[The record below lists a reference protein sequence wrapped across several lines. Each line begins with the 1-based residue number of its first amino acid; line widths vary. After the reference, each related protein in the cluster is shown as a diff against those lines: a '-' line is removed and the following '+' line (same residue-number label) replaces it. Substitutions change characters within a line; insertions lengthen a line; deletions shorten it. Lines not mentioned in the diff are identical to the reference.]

1 MIGCSQEVVTVYM
14 QRDGYIINTMEILP
28 LTRFGNPVLRKKAR
42 ELTPD
47 EIRSQEVQWLI
58 ANMRYTLRKNKYGVG
73 LAAPQVGESVQ
84 LSVIDIKPTPTRP
97 NLETF
102 TTVLI
107 NPQIIDHSE
116 EAVPMWEGCVSC
128 GTGDDILYAQ
138 AMRYSEVTVQWCDEY
153 ACEQKQKLGGFVAH
167 VAQHEIDHL
176 NGVLFVDRVA
186 DPATFIM
193 ADEYRK
199 RIVGA

>member
-1 MIGCSQEVVTVYM
+1 MK
-14 QRDGYIINTMEILP
+14 ILP
-28 LTRFGNPVLRKKAR
+28 LTRFGNPILREKAR
-42 ELTPD
+42 ELTAD
-47 EIRSQEVQWLI
+47 EIRSQEIQQLI
-58 ANMRYTLRKNKYGVG
+58 ADMRHTLKERPYGVG
-73 LAAPQVGESVQ
+73 LAAPQVGKVIQ
-84 LSVIDIKPTPTRP
+84 LSVIGIKPTPTRP
-97 NLETF
+97 DLEPF
-102 TTVLI
+102 ATVLI

-116 EAVPMWEGCVSC
+116 EVVPMWEGCASC

-186 DPATFIM
+186 DPATFMM